1 MILQEQDPWNTT
13 SEETKAW
20 KQVDE
25 LLAFIPNKALQIELK
40 NKWKGQ
46 TFGSTSKE
54 NGMISVQWH
63 QTCSNRILK

>member
-1 MILQEQDPWNTT
+1 MILQEQDPWNT

-25 LLAFIPNKALQIELK
+25 MLAFIPNKALQIELK
-40 NKWKGQ
+40 
-46 TFGSTSKE
+46 TSGKVRPLGLHRKK

-63 QTCSNRILK
+63 QTSSNRILK